1 MVERRTQVDV
11 DKLSEA
17 ELREFVPSLLQQVAS
32 LEQQLAEFKRM
43 LFGRRSEKSRYL
55 DQKEL
60 LPFAELDALKKQ
72 LEEAKEAASAVE
84 IPAHT
89 RKKKNK
95 RRNDFPDHLPRRRT
109 TSSLTDAEKACPE
122 CGDTRVKIGVETTKE
137 LERIEFTYVHE
148 MDREKYACRKCS
160 GHVVIA
166 PGVTRVLEKGILGG
180 GFIAQIIFER
190 FGNHMPYARLEK
202 KYAAEGLS
210 LSRSV
215 MCRSAIKCADLLK
228 PVYDAHVEDVL
239 ESLKTS
245 VLQSDDTTVVQ
256 RNGNKSGQREVH
268 VWAWRDQHAG
278 VFYKATDSRNRD
290 GPRQV
295 VGDREG
301 RLQCDGHDCYSGL
314 DPGKIVRIGC
324 WAHARRYFEKA
335 RKRGDKNAKQAMD
348 WIGKLFAVERE
359 GKEGRGGREL
369 TDVQLVA
376 LRQEKSAPIIDAL
389 RAWLDDAQLHP
400 PSLPE
405 GPLMKGVGYAL
416 NQWDTLIRFLTDGRI
431 REISNNGCERAMRAT
446 VIGRKNWYFFGSE
459 EGADAAVVL
468 MSLVQSCR
476 EHRVNPLLYLRDV
489 LSAVSSTPK
498 SKIRTLTPRA
508 WKAREAEQERAQRNQ
523 DAIARAVRSLT
534 FGA

>member
-1 MVERRTQVDV
+1 MDDRKTQVDV
-11 DKLSEA
+11 DKLSET
-17 ELREFVPSLLQQVAS
+17 ELRDFVPGLLQQVAS

-43 LFGRRSEKSRYL
+43 LFGRKSEKSRYL

-60 LPFAELDALKKQ
+60 LPFAELDALQKQ
-72 LEEAKEAASAVE
+72 VEEAKAAAETIEV
-84 IPAHT
+84 PAHT
-89 RKKKNK
+89 RKKNK
-95 RRNDFPDHLPRRRT
+95 RRNEFPDHLPRRTT
-109 TSSLTDAEKACPE
+109 TSSLTDAERACPE
-122 CGDTRVKIGVETTKE
+122 CGDKRIKIGVDTSKE

-160 GHVVIA
+160 GHVVMA
-166 PGVTRVLEKGILGG
+166 PGVDRVLKKGILGG
-180 GFIAQIIFER
+180 GFLAQIIFER

-202 KYAAEGLS
+202 KYKAEGLS
-210 LSRSV
+210 LARSV
-215 MCRSAIKCADLLK
+215 MCRSVIKCAELLR
-228 PVYDAHVEDVL
+228 PIYDAHVEDVL

-256 RNGNKSGQREVH
+256 RNGNEPGQQKVY

-278 VFYKATDSRNRD
+278 VFYAATGERNRD

-314 DPGKIVRIGC
+314 DPDKIVRIGC

-335 RKRGDKNAKQAMD
+335 RKRGDENAKRPMD
-348 WIGKLFAVERE
+348 WIGKLFEVERE
-359 GKEGRGGREL
+359 AKKGRDGKKL
-369 TDVQLVA
+369 TDAQLVA
-376 LRQEKSAPIIDAL
+376 LRREKSAPIIKVL

-400 PSLPE
+400 PSLPG
-405 GPLMKGVGYAL
+405 GPLMKGVKYAL
-416 NQWDTLIRFLTDGRI
+416 NQWDTLKQFLNDGRI
-431 REISNNGCERAMRAT
+431 REISNNGCERALRAT

-476 EHRVNPLLYLRDV
+476 EHDVNPLLYLRDI
-489 LSAVSSTPK
+489 LSAVASTPA
-498 SKIRTLTPRA
+498 SKIGTLTPKR
-508 WKAREAEQERAQRNQ
+508 WKAREAEQERAQRSR
-523 DAIARAVRSLT
+523 DAIARAVQSLT